1 MKNVFVLFLIMLLP
15 SLVRAQIT
23 QEEIGDF
30 RCFYGDNAHQTIYSV
45 SYKGFKGEQGGT
57 DGDYVGRVSPSYEYI
72 IEKTAKGNIKSW
84 CLAFTGRCSRKA
96 GFTMKKGGKILIK
109 LFDESVITLVVRSVD
124 ITEDYEYGTWF
135 TPSAKLSE
143 ANFNKIT
150 QIGVKKIRFETYPKV
165 FDVNYETDII
175 GVFLKD
181 ASKIIKEKINNKE
194 DRLTKGF

>member
-1 MKNVFVLFLIMLLP
+1 
-15 SLVRAQIT
+15 
-23 QEEIGDF
+23 
-30 RCFYGDNAHQTIYSV
+30 
-45 SYKGFKGEQGGT
+45 
-57 DGDYVGRVSPSYEYI
+57 
-72 IEKTAKGNIKSW
+72 
-84 CLAFTGRCSRKA
+84 
-96 GFTMKKGGKILIK
+96 MKKGGKILIK